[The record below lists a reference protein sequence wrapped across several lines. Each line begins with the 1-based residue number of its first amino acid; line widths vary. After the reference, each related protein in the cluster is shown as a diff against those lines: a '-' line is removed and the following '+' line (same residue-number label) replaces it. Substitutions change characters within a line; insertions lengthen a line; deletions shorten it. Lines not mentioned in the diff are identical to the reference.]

1 MKYSLNVKASNNPN
15 AKIELDLLENFNGYL
30 TKESCIKIN
39 GLTDNFDYLEVSAV
53 LNETDLN
60 KLIGMLLQAQQ
71 NIRKNG

>member
-1 MKYSLNVKASNNPN
+1 MKYSLIVKASNNPN
-15 AKIELDLLENFNGYL
+15 ATIELDLLEDYNGDI
-30 TKESCIKIN
+30 TRESCITIN
-39 GLTDNFDYLEVSAV
+39 GLSNCFEYQKVSAV

>member
-15 AKIELDLLENFNGYL
+15 AKIELDLLEDYKGNI

-39 GLTDNFDYLEVSAV
+39 GLNENFDYLEVSTV
-53 LNETDLN
+53 LNESDLN

>member
-1 MKYSLNVKASNNPN
+1 MKYSLSVKASNNPN
-15 AKIELDLLENFNGYL
+15 AKIELDLLEDYNGNI
-30 TKESCIKIN
+30 TKETCIKIN
-39 GLTDNFDYLEVSAV
+39 GLNDNFDYLEVSAV

>member
-15 AKIELDLLENFNGYL
+15 AKIDIDLLEDFNGDI

-39 GLTDNFDYLEVSAV
+39 GLNDIFEYQEVSAV
-53 LNETDLN
+53 LNESDLN

>member
-15 AKIELDLLENFNGYL
+15 AKIELDLLEDYNGDI
-30 TKESCIKIN
+30 TRESCITIN
-39 GLTDNFDYLEVSAV
+39 GLSNGFEYQEVSAV